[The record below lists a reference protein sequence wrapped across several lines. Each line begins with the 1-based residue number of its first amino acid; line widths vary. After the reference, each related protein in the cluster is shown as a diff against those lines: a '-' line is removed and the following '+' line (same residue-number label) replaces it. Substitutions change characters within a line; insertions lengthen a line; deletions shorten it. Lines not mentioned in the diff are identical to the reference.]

1 MTPPCD
7 NEGSAAYPEYAELR
21 EEAERTCPRFVD
33 PRGLLK
39 DEEMRRRR
47 GYDWCTAVLGRAYS
61 PRAITTVDAHMLK
74 IADERNLD
82 PPLPQSILDARAEAQ
97 RREQK
102 RTEQRQAYK
111 ERDVAAW
118 ADALEQCD
126 VPVHVRP
133 NTRGRRTPGHAD
145 GFNDGPLRH
154 AVPDVDAMSGRSR
167 RHPVGRALCETERR
181 AKPRELGEPTDE
193 PVTCKGCLKLAPA
206 IRHAEPSKEC
216 PCCSARLCERGRDHG
231 LGCGGVAAAGDR
243 ETVRDC
249 PCSAATTEG
258 TAAHRIRQEAMRRAG
273 RSAG

>member
-167 RHPVGRALCETERR
+167 RHPVGRALCETE
-181 AKPRELGEPTDE
+181 PRE
-193 PVTCKGCLKLAPA
+193 ASRA
-206 IRHAEPSKEC
+206 
-216 PCCSARLCERGRDHG
+216 GRAD
-231 LGCGGVAAAGDR
+231 
-243 ETVRDC
+243 
-249 PCSAATTEG
+249 
-258 TAAHRIRQEAMRRAG
+258 RRAG
-273 RSAG
+273 DVQGLPEARTGNPPRRTVQGVPVLFSAAVRARPGPRPRLWRGRGGR